1 MKTIC
6 LFNSELAWGGGE
18 KWHLETSSYLNNKD
32 YRVIVYCHKNGELR
46 KKLEKDGIEIRL
58 ISIGNLSFLNLFK
71 ILQLMFLFI
80 KDKPNAVIYNIS
92 KDIKVGALAAK
103 WAGVKTIIYRR
114 GSAIPIKNNFLNRW
128 YFKNIISQ
136 ILVNSFETKKTINQ
150 KNANMFPEDK
160 IKVIYNGLRLNHYKF
175 KEKQAKDI
183 FTIGNLGR
191 LEYQKNQ
198 TALLDLAVV
207 LKQKITDFEIVI
219 GGDGRLLQEL
229 KQKAEQLK
237 VTDVVRFT
245 GYVTKVSEFMSQIDV
260 FVLTSHWEGFGY
272 VVAEAS
278 YFKKPVIAYNVSSNP
293 EVVLD
298 NKTGFLVAKDN
309 IEQIVKHVVELQKN
323 RDLIAQMGLA
333 GNTFVKENFDA
344 KVNQQKVENYLLEL
358 I

>member
-18 KWHLETSSYLNNKD
+18 KWHLETSSYLHHKK
-32 YRVIVYCHKNGELR
+32 YRVIVYCHKDGELR
-46 KKLEKDGIEIRL
+46 KKLEQEGIETRL
-58 ISIGNLSFLNLFK
+58 ISIGNLSFLNPFK
-71 ILQLMFLFI
+71 ILQLMLLFL

-150 KNANMFPEDK
+150 KNANMFPKEK
-160 IKVIYNGLRLNHYKF
+160 IKVIYNGLHLERYQL
-175 KEKQAKDI
+175 EKNKTQHI

-198 TALLDLAVV
+198 TALLDLALI
-207 LKQKITDFEIVI
+207 LKQKITDFKIVI
-219 GGDGRLLQEL
+219 GGDGRLLNEL
-229 KQKAEQLK
+229 KQKAENIG
-237 VTDVVRFT
+237 VADVVEFK
-245 GYVTKVSEFMSQIDV
+245 GYVDNVNNFMSQIDV
-260 FVLTSHWEGFGY
+260 FVLSSHWEGFGY

-278 YFKKPVIAYNVSSNP
+278 YLKKPVIAYNVSSNP
-293 EVVLD
+293 EVVVN
-298 NKTGFLVAKDN
+298 NKTGFLVEKDDLEEVSKRL
-309 IEQIVKHVVELQKN
+309 IELKENADLVE
-323 RDLIAQMGLA
+323 QMGLA

-344 KVNQQKVENYLLEL
+344 EVNQQKVEDYLLSF